1 MESFNNIMSA
11 IKKFFSNFTNKPI
24 EDGYGFTNDVNLKV
38 KEIPQEL
45 AEGKPVYR
53 NTALYEINPEVGL
66 FELVGFRRTEKDN
79 SSVTLRCSKT
89 ADTFTI
95 SKNLFSLLFK
105 KHTRY

>member
-1 MESFNNIMSA
+1 MMSA
-11 IKKFFSNFTNKPI
+11 IKKFFSKFINKPI
-24 EDGYGFTNDVNLKV
+24 NDGYGFTNDNNLKV

-45 AEGKPVYR
+45 VDGKPVYR
-53 NTALYEINPEVGL
+53 NTALYEMNHEAGL
-66 FELVGFRRTEKDN
+66 FELVGFRRTDKGN
-79 SSVTLRCSKT
+79 SSVTLRCNKT